1 MRKLLLFLLL
11 FISLCAKAQYE
22 DHYWEPNPYQ
32 YQSNMTVIGVITFN
46 DVEQR
51 SSSLELGAFCVDEC
65 RGSVITQYEE
75 TFDRYFVY
83 MMIYGN
89 HNDSITF
96 RCYDHNMNLEL
107 DLTPE
112 THIIFHSND
121 MVGGVI
127 DPFVFEFQLSQHNIS
142 LEIIPEAGGMVN
154 GEGIYNKYDTC
165 FIQLNPSAGYQFDAL
180 VENGDTLTKQPH
192 YSFIV
197 MTDRHFTALFSEV
210 PIYYQIEAKA
220 EPEEGGVISGT
231 GQYLEDETCTL
242 TVTANQGYDYLGLY
256 ENDQLITDNTTY
268 TFIADANRD
277 FVAKFELQI
286 NNYQISAEITPENAG
301 NISGLGVYEEND
313 ICNIEM
319 TPNVGYYFVALKEN
333 GVTITEEPNY
343 SFTVESNRHFV
354 AEFAKQINYYEIS
367 AEVNPDNAGSITG
380 LGLYQE
386 SDTCHLEMI
395 PENGYEFVALKENG
409 EIISEDPN
417 YEFIVESDRHF
428 TAEFALQEFTV
439 SLSANPSDGGTVSG
453 SGTYT
458 YGATVYAIAVPN
470 ANYIF
475 KNWTDENGSIIT
487 SNPQYVFEATQNTN
501 LTANFE
507 YTDAITEI
515 DEDSFTIY
523 PNPASDF
530 ITIETLN
537 ALESDVVIYDLTGK
551 IIIRKFL
558 HSGDNK
564 IDVKNI
570 NSGIYVISINGLKSK
585 LIIQ

>member
-1 MRKLLLFLLL
+1 
-11 FISLCAKAQYE
+11 
-22 DHYWEPNPYQ
+22 
-32 YQSNMTVIGVITFN
+32 
-46 DVEQR
+46 
-51 SSSLELGAFCVDEC
+51 
-65 RGSVITQYEE
+65 
-75 TFDRYFVY
+75 
-83 MMIYGN
+83 
-89 HNDSITF
+89 
-96 RCYDHNMNLEL
+96 
-107 DLTPE
+107 
-112 THIIFHSND
+112 
-121 MVGGVI
+121 
-127 DPFVFEFQLSQHNIS
+127 
-142 LEIIPEAGGMVN
+142 
-154 GEGIYNKYDTC
+154 
-165 FIQLNPSAGYQFDAL
+165 
-180 VENGDTLTKQPH
+180 
-192 YSFIV
+192 
-197 MTDRHFTALFSEV
+197 
-210 PIYYQIEAKA
+210 
-220 EPEEGGVISGT
+220 
-231 GQYLEDETCTL
+231 
-242 TVTANQGYDYLGLY
+242 
-256 ENDQLITDNTTY
+256 
-268 TFIADANRD
+268 
-277 FVAKFELQI
+277 
-286 NNYQISAEITPENAG
+286 
-301 NISGLGVYEEND
+301 
-313 ICNIEM
+313 
-319 TPNVGYYFVALKEN
+319 
-333 GVTITEEPNY
+333 
-343 SFTVESNRHFV
+343 
-354 AEFAKQINYYEIS
+354 
-367 AEVNPDNAGSITG
+367 
-380 LGLYQE
+380 
-386 SDTCHLEMI
+386 MI

-470 ANYIF
+470 TNYIF

-564 IDVKNI
+564 IDVRNI